1 MIGPPRLPGS
11 ANLRAVIL
19 TNPPRWLG
27 WVWLVGGLV
36 AGLGALIAVVA
47 GWFLVGVVGESVKDT
62 VTVSRRALVT
72 LGETTRV
79 VDGVFDDVAGSL
91 RDVHTTLTDTSLALT
106 RASVVTGN
114 LGVVV
119 TDEVP
124 ASVDAVRA
132 SLPALIDTARVI
144 DRTMR
149 GLALFGVDYD
159 PDVRLDDSIATID
172 ERLAEIPALLRAQQG
187 TLAEVASD
195 LGTFASSSLE
205 IGADLSVIRVRLAEA
220 SVVLDGYASLVEEST
235 GVLDGVESAVD
246 SGVGV
251 LRLVLVL
258 VGMGVAAT
266 QTVPIFAGIS
276 VVRTRPASAVR

>member
-1 MIGPPRLPGS
+1 
-11 ANLRAVIL
+11 V
-19 TNPPRWLG
+19 
-27 WVWLVGGLV
+27 V
-36 AGLGALIAVVA
+36 AGVGALVAVVA
-47 GWFLVGVVGESVKDT
+47 GWFLLGTVGESVKDT

-72 LGETTRV
+72 VGETTRV
-79 VDGVFDDVAGSL
+79 VDEVFDDVAGSL
-91 RDVHTTLTDTSLALT
+91 RDVQITLTDTSLSLT
-106 RASVVTGN
+106 RAAVITGN
-114 LGVVV
+114 LGEVV

-187 TLAEVASD
+187 TLADVASD

-235 GVLDGVESAVD
+235 GVLDDVESAVD

-251 LRLVLVL
+251 LRLVLML

-276 VVRTRPASAVR
+276 VVRTRPASAGR